1 MQHSMFPTIAQQE
14 RMKRAAEQVQEE
26 NQVELKEAQEEN
38 RSKQRKVEQVEPG
51 VVAWC
56 CSLVEQV
63 ELERR
68 ERRMLEHER
77 ELTQRWKAQELKH
90 DGTLTKFGR
99 MLEQELVQLSKES
112 EASLRRE
119 LKVQDRVKNPNFLQ
133 NPMLQQELKSLE
145 KQTETLRRRRDD
157 VKVQLEKVRLQ
168 LEKKR
173 FNAPLVSGATIIL

>member
-14 RMKRAAEQVQEE
+14 RMKRAAEQ
-26 NQVELKEAQEEN
+26 AQEEN

-51 VVAWC
+51 VAAWC
-56 CSLVEQV
+56 CGLVEQV

-77 ELTQRWKAQELKH
+77 ELTQRWLAENLKP
-90 DGTLTKFGR
+90 DGTLTTFGR
-99 MLEQELVQLSKES
+99 MLEQELVQLEKES

-119 LKVQDRVKNPNFLQ
+119 FKLQDRVKNPDFLQ
-133 NPMLQQELKSLE
+133 NPMLQQELKSVE
-145 KQTETLRRRRDD
+145 KQTETLRSRRDD